1 MRQNK
6 KTTETHINQRNNEK
20 SIFFFPFWLSIV
32 YRERFRVAIIQ
43 SVKWKSLNFQLVL
56 LLERLILGR
65 MLNVLRFFY
74 DLSPKTFLTCS

>member
-6 KTTETHINQRNNEK
+6 KTTETHINRRETMK
-20 SIFFFPFWLSIV
+20 SPFFFPCWLSIV
-32 YRERFRVAIIQ
+32 YRERFRAAIIQ

-65 MLNVLRFFY
+65 MLNVLHFFY